1 MDYIDKYLKNPTY
14 KQKEIVIRMASNGEV
29 KEVIKKIK
37 YEPLKVSEIKILLD
51 IKEKRDSNNTDDD
64 IQI

>member
-1 MDYIDKYLKNPTY
+1 MDYIDKYLEKPTY
-14 KQKEIVIRMASNGEV
+14 KHKEIVVRKAPNGEV

-51 IKEKRDSNNTDDD
+51 IKERRDSNNTDDD

>member
-14 KQKEIVIRMASNGEV
+14 KQKEIVIRMESNGEV

-51 IKEKRDSNNTDDD
+51 IKEKRDSNNDDD

>member
-1 MDYIDKYLKNPTY
+1 
-14 KQKEIVIRMASNGEV
+14 MASNGEV

-51 IKEKRDSNNTDDD
+51 IKERRDSNNDDD